1 MSRVDPKTLL
11 YALILAVPIVVGGA
25 GLASFLLL
33 RAGYGPLVWIGAPLG
48 AMLLTVV
55 VLGLILGRAAGGS
68 LPGGRGH
75 DGDRGGDKGA
85 GPGV

>member
-1 MSRVDPKTLL
+1 MSKRDPKSLL
-11 YALILAVPIVVGGA
+11 YALILAVPLVVGGA

-48 AMLLTVV
+48 AMLLAVV
-55 VLGLILGRAAGGS
+55 VLGLVLGRAAGGS
-68 LPGGRGH
+68 LPGRGRG
-75 DGDRGGDKGA
+75 DRRRDEDNSA